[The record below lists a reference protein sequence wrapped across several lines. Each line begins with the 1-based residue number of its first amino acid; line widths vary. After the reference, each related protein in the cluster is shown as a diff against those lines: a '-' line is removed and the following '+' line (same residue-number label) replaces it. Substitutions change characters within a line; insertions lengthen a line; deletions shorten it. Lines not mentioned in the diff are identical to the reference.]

1 MKCSAAVGIAICAM
15 IFPLANGR
23 AETTTICE
31 QTVNYTIAP
40 PAAALSSELRSYQ
53 GIWTGDAKVSSGVS
67 EGIMCI
73 GFVIESIAPDAAVG
87 AKYIWGD
94 GIKFP
99 ANGARMA
106 IKPGV
111 RTWMGK
117 LAGNG
122 LSFVSGDRKYSYELH
137 VSGNEMR
144 GLFFTPDGRG
154 DVQMRRR

>member
-1 MKCSAAVGIAICAM
+1 MKCSASVGIAICAM
-15 IFPLANGR
+15 IFPLTNGR
-23 AETTTICE
+23 AETTTICG
-31 QTVNYTIAP
+31 QTVNYFIAP
-40 PAAALSSELRSYQ
+40 PAAALSSELRAYH

-73 GFVIESIAPDAAVG
+73 GFVIESIAPDATVG

-94 GIKFP
+94 GVKFP
-99 ANGARMA
+99 ANGARMS

-111 RTWMGK
+111 STWVGK
-117 LAGNG
+117 IAGNA
-122 LSFVSGDRKYSYELH
+122 LNFVSGDRKYSFELR

-144 GLFFTPDGRG
+144 GLFFTPDGQG